1 MNKPDDVSAE
11 AWEIAKDIEFDF
23 ECDWTADGRRVGEI
37 ERNSA
42 IASIARAIDA
52 AILRERER
60 CASLANK
67 QGLWHIDASDMAL
80 PVEPSPIIAKD
91 RAKVA
96 FSIRDAIRNPS
107 KP

>member
-1 MNKPDDVSAE
+1 MNKPDDVSEE
-11 AWEIAKDIEFDF
+11 AWGIAETAMDTV
-23 ECDWTADGRRVGEI
+23 CDNYEPQIMGSYFSCVET
-37 ERNSA
+37 
-42 IASIARAIDA
+42 IARAIDA
-52 AILRERER
+52 ATLRERER

-67 QGLWHIDASDMAL
+67 QGLWHIAASDMAL